1 MNDIMEYQIEYRIV
15 SGFTAQVDADSEQE
29 AREKFMKMNMRIE
42 VSDNILDGGLAQDEI
57 EITSID

>member
-1 MNDIMEYQIEYRIV
+1 MEYQIEYRIV
-15 SGFTAQVDADSEQE
+15 SGFTAQVEADSEQE

>member
-15 SGFTAQVDADSEQE
+15 SGFTAQVEADSEQE

>member
-1 MNDIMEYQIEYRIV
+1 MEYQIEYRIV
-15 SGFTAQVDADSEQE
+15 SGFTAQVEADSEQE
-29 AREKFMKMNMRIE
+29 AREKFMEMDMRIE

>member
-1 MNDIMEYQIEYRIV
+1 MSVMEYQIEYRIV
-15 SGFTAQVDADSEQE
+15 SGFTAQVEADSEQE
-29 AREKFMKMNMRIE
+29 AREKFMEMDMRIE

>member
-15 SGFTAQVDADSEQE
+15 SGFTAQVEADSEQE
-29 AREKFMKMNMRIE
+29 ARKKLMKMNMRIE